1 MKNGRRNE
9 EKFNPLVSKKNS
21 VIKRERK
28 KVNFSGEIF
37 GEENFASSL
46 SKLLPR
52 VFSSF
57 STRLELS

>member
-9 EKFNPLVSKKNS
+9 EKFNLLISKKNS

-57 STRLELS
+57 STRLS